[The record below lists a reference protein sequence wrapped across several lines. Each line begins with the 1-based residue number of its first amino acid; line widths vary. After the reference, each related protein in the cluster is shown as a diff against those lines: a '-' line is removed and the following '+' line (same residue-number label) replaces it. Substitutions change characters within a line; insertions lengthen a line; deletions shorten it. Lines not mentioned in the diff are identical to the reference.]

1 MNTII
6 VTFEGTCKKK
16 YAYNTD
22 SKVATGDV
30 LVSPDYSN
38 SKMTVIDVLV
48 SPEYDNKM
56 TVIDILENC
65 YKYVNPDTGE
75 LSNKMTSLS
84 QNLIRNLKIAA
95 DKVDQTVI
103 CIRLTK

>member
-6 VTFEGTCKKK
+6 VTFEGACKKK

-22 SKVATGDV
+22 SKVAIG
-30 LVSPDYSN
+30 
-38 SKMTVIDVLV
+38 DVLV

-84 QNLIRNLKIAA
+84 QNLIRTLKVAA

>member
-1 MNTII
+1 M
-6 VTFEGTCKKK
+6 FEGTCKKK

-22 SKVATGDV
+22 SEVATGDV
-30 LVSPDYSN
+30 LVSPEYN
-38 SKMTVIDVLV
+38 NKMTVIDVLDE
-48 SPEYDNKM
+48 S
-56 TVIDILENC
+56 

-75 LSNKMTSLS
+75 LSNKMTSLN
-84 QNLIRNLKIAA
+84 QNLVRTLKVAA

>member
-6 VTFEGTCKKK
+6 VTFEGTYEKK

-22 SKVATGDV
+22 SKVAIGDV
-30 LVSPDYSN
+30 FTFPMSMSRAIV
-38 SKMTVIDVLV
+38 TDVLDE
-48 SPEYDNKM
+48 S
-56 TVIDILENC
+56 

-75 LSNKMTSLS
+75 LSNKMTSLN
-84 QNLIRNLKIAA
+84 QNLIRTLKVAA
-95 DKVDQTVI
+95 DKTDSTVI

>member
-22 SKVATGDV
+22 SKVAVGDV
-30 LVSPDYSN
+30 LTSSEYT
-38 SKMTVIDVLV
+38 SKMTVIDVLDE
-48 SPEYDNKM
+48 S
-56 TVIDILENC
+56 

-75 LSNKMTSLS
+75 LSNKMTSLN
-84 QNLIRNLKIAA
+84 QNLIKTLKVVA
-95 DKVDQTVI
+95 DKADQTI
-103 CIRLTK
+103 FCIRLTK

>member
-6 VTFEGTCKKK
+6 VMFEGTCTKK
-16 YAYNTD
+16 YAYNTE

-38 SKMTVIDVLV
+38 KMTVVDVLDE
-48 SPEYDNKM
+48 S
-56 TVIDILENC
+56 

-75 LSNKMTSLS
+75 LSNKMTSLK
-84 QNLIRNLKIAA
+84 QNLIKTLKVAA
-95 DKVDQTVI
+95 DKTDSTI
-103 CIRLTK
+103 LCIRLTK

>member
-6 VTFEGTCKKK
+6 VVFEGSCKKK

-30 LVSPDYSN
+30 LVSP
-38 SKMTVIDVLV
+38 
-48 SPEYDNKM
+48 EYDNKM
-56 TVIDILENC
+56 IVIDVLDES
-65 YKYVNPDTGE
+65 YKYVNPGTGE
-75 LSNKMTSLS
+75 LSNKMTSLN
-84 QNLIRNLKIAA
+84 QNLIRTLKVAA

>member
-22 SKVATGDV
+22 SKVAASDV
-30 LVSPDYSN
+30 LISPEYTN
-38 SKMTVIDVLV
+38 KMTVIDVLDE
-48 SPEYDNKM
+48 S
-56 TVIDILENC
+56 

-75 LSNKMTSLS
+75 LSNKMTSLN
-84 QNLIRNLKIAA
+84 QNLIRTLKVAA
-95 DKVDQTVI
+95 DKTDSTVI

>member
-1 MNTII
+1 MKTII
-6 VTFEGTCKKK
+6 IMFDGNCKKK

-22 SKVATGDV
+22 SEVATG
-30 LVSPDYSN
+30 
-38 SKMTVIDVLV
+38 DVLV

-56 TVIDILENC
+56 TVIDVLEDC

-75 LSNKMTSLS
+75 LSNKMTSLN
-84 QNLIRNLKIAA
+84 QNLIRTLKVAA

>member
-6 VTFEGTCKKK
+6 VTFEGTCEKK

-22 SKVATGDV
+22 SKVAVGDV
-30 LVSPDYSN
+30 LVFPMSI
-38 SKMTVIDVLV
+38 SKATVIDVL
-48 SPEYDNKM
+48 
-56 TVIDILENC
+56 ENV

-75 LSNKMTSLS
+75 LSNKMTSLN
-84 QNLIRNLKIAA
+84 QNLIRTLKVAA

-103 CIRLTK
+103 CVRLTK

>member
-1 MNTII
+1 MSTII

-30 LVSPDYSN
+30 LASPEYT
-38 SKMTVIDVLV
+38 SKMTVIDVLDE
-48 SPEYDNKM
+48 S
-56 TVIDILENC
+56 

-75 LSNKMTSLS
+75 LSSKMTSLN
-84 QNLIRNLKIAA
+84 QNLIRTLKVVA
-95 DKVDQTVI
+95 DKTDSTVI

>member
-22 SKVATGDV
+22 SKVVVGDV
-30 LVSPDYSN
+30 L
-38 SKMTVIDVLV
+38 M

-56 TVIDILENC
+56 TVIDVLDES
-65 YKYVNPDTGE
+65 YKYVNLDTGE
-75 LSNKMTSLS
+75 LSNKMTSLN
-84 QNLIRNLKIAA
+84 QNLIRTLKVAA
-95 DKVDQTVI
+95 DKTDSTVI

>member
-6 VTFEGTCKKK
+6 VMFEGPCTKK
-16 YAYNTD
+16 YTYNTE

-38 SKMTVIDVLV
+38 KMTVVDVL
-48 SPEYDNKM
+48 D
-56 TVIDILENC
+56 EN

-75 LSNKMTSLS
+75 LSNKMTSLK
-84 QNLIRNLKIAA
+84 QNLIKTLKVAA
-95 DKVDQTVI
+95 DKTDSTI
-103 CIRLTK
+103 LCIRLTK

>member
-1 MNTII
+1 MKTII
-6 VTFEGTCKKK
+6 VMFEGTCKKK

-22 SKVATGDV
+22 SEVATGDV
-30 LVSPDYSN
+30 LVSPEYN
-38 SKMTVIDVLV
+38 NKMTVIDVLED
-48 SPEYDNKM
+48 S
-56 TVIDILENC
+56 

-75 LSNKMTSLS
+75 LSNKMASLN
-84 QNLIRNLKIAA
+84 QNLIRTLKVAA

>member
-1 MNTII
+1 MKTII
-6 VTFEGTCKKK
+6 VMFDGNCKKK
-16 YAYNTD
+16 YAYNAD
-22 SKVATGDV
+22 SEVATG
-30 LVSPDYSN
+30 
-38 SKMTVIDVLV
+38 DVLV

-56 TVIDILENC
+56 TVIDVLEDC

-75 LSNKMTSLS
+75 LSNKMTSLN
-84 QNLIRNLKIAA
+84 QNLIRTLKVAA

>member
-22 SKVATGDV
+22 SKVAAGDV
-30 LVSPDYSN
+30 LISPEYT
-38 SKMTVIDVLV
+38 SKMTVIDVLDE
-48 SPEYDNKM
+48 S
-56 TVIDILENC
+56 

-75 LSNKMTSLS
+75 LSNKMTSLN
-84 QNLIRNLKIAA
+84 QNLIRTLKVAA
-95 DKVDQTVI
+95 DKTDSTVI

>member
-6 VTFEGTCKKK
+6 VMFDGTCKKK
-16 YAYNTD
+16 YAYNTE
-22 SKVATGDV
+22 SKVAIGDV
-30 LVSPDYSN
+30 LVSPEYCN
-38 SKMTVIDVLV
+38 SKMTVIDVL
-48 SPEYDNKM
+48 
-56 TVIDILENC
+56 ENV

-84 QNLIRNLKIAA
+84 QNLIRTLKVAA

>member
-1 MNTII
+1 MKTII
-6 VTFEGTCKKK
+6 VMFDGNCKKK

-22 SKVATGDV
+22 SEVATG
-30 LVSPDYSN
+30 
-38 SKMTVIDVLV
+38 DVLV

-56 TVIDILENC
+56 T
-65 YKYVNPDTGE
+65 
-75 LSNKMTSLS
+75 SLN
-84 QNLIRNLKIAA
+84 QNLIRTLKVAA

>member
-1 MNTII
+1 MKTII
-6 VTFEGTCKKK
+6 VMFEGTCKKK

-22 SKVATGDV
+22 SEVATGDV
-30 LVSPDYSN
+30 LVSPEYN
-38 SKMTVIDVLV
+38 NKMTVIDVLDE
-48 SPEYDNKM
+48 S
-56 TVIDILENC
+56 

-75 LSNKMTSLS
+75 LSNKMTSLN
-84 QNLIRNLKIAA
+84 QNLVRTLKVAA

>member
-6 VTFEGTCKKK
+6 VMFEGTCKKK

-22 SKVATGDV
+22 SKVAAGD
-30 LVSPDYSN
+30 
-38 SKMTVIDVLV
+38 ILV

-56 TVIDILENC
+56 TVIDVLEDR

-75 LSNKMTSLS
+75 LSNKMTSLN
-84 QNLIRNLKIAA
+84 QNLIKTLKVVA
-95 DKVDQTVI
+95 DKADQTI
-103 CIRLTK
+103 LCIRLTK

>member
-1 MNTII
+1 MKTII
-6 VTFEGTCKKK
+6 VMFEGTCKKK

-22 SKVATGDV
+22 SEVATG
-30 LVSPDYSN
+30 
-38 SKMTVIDVLV
+38 DVLV

-56 TVIDILENC
+56 T
-65 YKYVNPDTGE
+65 
-75 LSNKMTSLS
+75 SLN
-84 QNLIRNLKIAA
+84 QNLIRTLKVAA

>member
-6 VTFEGTCKKK
+6 VMFDGTCNKK

-30 LVSPDYSN
+30 LISPDYN
-38 SKMTVIDVLV
+38 
-48 SPEYDNKM
+48 NKM
-56 TVIDILENC
+56 TVVDVLEEN
-65 YKYVNPDTGE
+65 YKYINLDTGE
-75 LSNKMTSLS
+75 LSNKMTSLK
-84 QNLIRNLKIAA
+84 QNIIETLKVVA

-103 CIRLTK
+103 CIRLNK

>member
-6 VTFEGTCKKK
+6 VMFEGTCKKK

-22 SKVATGDV
+22 SKVATGG
-30 LVSPDYSN
+30 
-38 SKMTVIDVLV
+38 ILV

-56 TVIDILENC
+56 TVVDVLDEC

-75 LSNKMTSLS
+75 LSNKMTSLN
-84 QNLIRNLKIAA
+84 QNIIKNLKVAA

>member
-38 SKMTVIDVLV
+38 SKMTVIDVLDE
-48 SPEYDNKM
+48 S
-56 TVIDILENC
+56 
-65 YKYVNPDTGE
+65 YKYVNQDTGE
-75 LSNKMTSLS
+75 LSNKMTSLN
-84 QNLIRNLKIAA
+84 QNLIKTLKVAA
-95 DKVDQTVI
+95 DKTDSTII

>member
-6 VTFEGTCKKK
+6 VMFDGTCKKK
-16 YAYNTD
+16 YVYNTD

-38 SKMTVIDVLV
+38 SKMTVIDVL
-48 SPEYDNKM
+48 ED
-56 TVIDILENC
+56 C

-75 LSNKMTSLS
+75 LSNKMTSLN
-84 QNLIRNLKIAA
+84 QNLIRTLKVAA

>member
-22 SKVATGDV
+22 SKVTIGDV
-30 LVSPDYSN
+30 LISPDYSN
-38 SKMTVIDVLV
+38 SKITVIDVLDE
-48 SPEYDNKM
+48 S
-56 TVIDILENC
+56 

-75 LSNKMTSLS
+75 LSNKMTSLN
-84 QNLIRNLKIAA
+84 QNLIKTLKVVA
-95 DKVDQTVI
+95 DKADQTI
-103 CIRLTK
+103 LCIRLTK